1 MPEMLF
7 ADPAPARRRVVVA
20 ERGADAA

>member
-1 MPEMLF
+1 MPELPF
-7 ADPAPARRRVVVA
+7 ADPALARRVVVA